1 MDKDTQRQYSV
12 TELKESRNVNK
23 KKKKK
28 MKVILKKKSFVDRGI
43 NQNK

>member
-12 TELKESRNVNK
+12 TELKESRNVI

-28 MKVILKKKSFVDRGI
+28 MKVILKTKRK
-43 NQNK
+43 